1 MNKKIVSLLN
11 ECNVNKDEYVLLGV
25 YDKLVDDNNMRALIE
40 SEIKLNGVIT
50 VFKYKLGL
58 HGDNVFIKYHDSSNS
73 YVILKVYL
81 LTKTQ
86 FVDVLVK
93 YCGCAK
99 ENVTTETTMSDMFSK
114 CNTVQQYFNL
124 SPFQSD
130 SNVYYNIIQCIDI
143 INSMPLIVLSSTMKE
158 IITCKQTICLQ
169 MLFELYRKCLCN
181 EYINEYM
188 LMHYVYLIEGIKD
201 VMSLALLKEVFIHD
215 QDDDKDKNNI
225 ELVLRSYKANNNG
238 NSSNKVEHLFEL
250 NCLPEFDDVAGEF
263 IWDKQEEEYK
273 QIVDEYIKSE
283 NVYESVLKFNAGGCV
298 VMDGVYNKDKDI
310 SVMNKEDMLKD
321 VEKVV
326 MKMKEILG

>member
-11 ECNVNKDEYVLLGV
+11 ECNANKDEYVLLGV
-25 YDKLVDDNNMRALIE
+25 YDKLVDDNNMRTLIK
-40 SEIKLNGVIT
+40 SEVKLSGVIT

-58 HGDNVFIKYHDSSNS
+58 HGDNLFIKYHDSNNS

-81 LTKTQ
+81 LTKMQ
-86 FVDVLVK
+86 FMDVLVK
-93 YCGCAK
+93 HCGCAK
-99 ENVTTETTMSDMFSK
+99 ENVTTETTMSDIFSK

-130 SNVYYNIIQCIDI
+130 SNVYYYNIIQCIDI

-158 IITCKQTICLQ
+158 IITCKQIMCLQ
-169 MLFELYRKCLCN
+169 TLFGLYRKCLCN

-215 QDDDKDKNNI
+215 EDEDNNI
-225 ELVLRSYKANNNG
+225 ELVLRGYKASN
-238 NSSNKVEHLFEL
+238 SNKVEHLFEL

-263 IWDKQEEEYK
+263 VWDKQEEEYK

-283 NVYESVLKFNAGGCV
+283 NVYESILRFNAGGCV
-298 VMDGVYNKDKDI
+298 VMDGVYKDKDV

>member
-11 ECNVNKDEYVLLGV
+11 ECNANKDEYVLLGV
-25 YDKLVDDNNMRALIE
+25 YDKLVDDNNMRTLIE
-40 SEIKLNGVIT
+40 SEVKLSGVIT

-58 HGDNVFIKYHDSSNS
+58 HGDNLFIKYHDSNNS

-81 LTKTQ
+81 LTKMQ
-86 FVDVLVK
+86 FMDVLVK
-93 YCGCAK
+93 HCGCAK

-130 SNVYYNIIQCIDI
+130 SNVYYYNIIQCIDI

-158 IITCKQTICLQ
+158 IITCKQIMCLQ
-169 MLFELYRKCLCN
+169 TLFGLYRKCLCN
-181 EYINEYM
+181 EHINEYM

-201 VMSLALLKEVFIHD
+201 IMSLGLLKEVFIHD
-215 QDDDKDKNNI
+215 EDEDNNI
-225 ELVLRSYKANNNG
+225 ELVLRGYKASNSNS
-238 NSSNKVEHLFEL
+238 SSNKVEHLFEL

-263 IWDKQEEEYK
+263 VWDKQEEEYK

-283 NVYESVLKFNAGGCV
+283 NVYESILRFNAGGCV
-298 VMDGVYNKDKDI
+298 VMDGVYKDKDM